1 MTYQFLKR
9 SRKKKIIWMMREY
22 FVMSHKLK
30 KKDKATNVSKSS
42 KEELAKDGGKFAS
55 FKPRKKP
62 APRLLSSRV

>member
-1 MTYQFLKR
+1 
-9 SRKKKIIWMMREY
+9 MMREY

-42 KEELAKDGGKFAS
+42 KEELAKDGGKFTS

-62 APRLLSSRV
+62 APRLLRSRV